1 MHLAATRAVA
11 VVLLLWGVVGAA
23 CSGGGSPPAEA
34 EYSARIEAVVRS
46 TADDHGRPVAV
57 LVVDNSTGEIT
68 AAVTAG
74 DAAHAPLGGGARPA
88 ASLAKVVV
96 LAAAFESNVAAHDV
110 LSVPQCI
117 RVVDR
122 LVCTTRPGE
131 VSVAKAAAH
140 SNNPAFIMLTDRSGP
155 DVVVDYGAQVGMEL
169 EPSRLLPLGLDA
181 VRMESV
187 AALLLALAN
196 DGETLAITD
205 GHGSEVI
212 GATGRLVSAETA
224 RAVRKV
230 LRMVVTVGTGRAAD
244 GTDEPYGKTG
254 TAEGRTDAWFAG
266 VSGDRTIVVWVGSG
280 DGALEDSQSA
290 TAPSAGVLADYEAL
304 LDELEQPTED
314 GSRLTGGGLP
324 AQVFREVA
332 DLLAAPA
339 QAA

>member
-1 MHLAATRAVA
+1 MYLAATRAVA
-11 VVLLLWGVVGAA
+11 LVLLWSVVCVA
-23 CSGGGSPPAEA
+23 CSGGESPPAELKYTA
-34 EYSARIEAVVRS
+34 MIEAVVRS
-46 TADDHGRPVAV
+46 AADAHGRPVAV
-57 LVVDNSTGEIT
+57 FAVDNSTGEI
-68 AAVTAG
+68 AAAATAG

-96 LAAAFESNVAAHDV
+96 LATALESGVAAGDV

-117 RVVDR
+117 RVMDR

-140 SNNPAFIMLTDRSGP
+140 SNNPAFVMLTDRSGP
-155 DVVVDYGAQVGMEL
+155 DAVVDYGAQVGMEL

-187 AALLLALAN
+187 AAMFVALAN

-212 GATGRLVSAETA
+212 AATGRLVSIETA
-224 RAVRKV
+224 RAVREV
-230 LRMVVTVGTGRAAD
+230 LRTVVTVGTGRAAD

-280 DGALEDSQSA
+280 DGALADSQSA
-290 TAPSAGVLADYEAL
+290 TAPTTGALADYEAL
-304 LDELEQPTED
+304 LDELEQPAED
-314 GSRLTGGGLP
+314 GSRLSGGGLP
-324 AQVFREVA
+324 AQVFRKVA
-332 DLLAAPA
+332 DLLAASD
-339 QAA
+339 QAT